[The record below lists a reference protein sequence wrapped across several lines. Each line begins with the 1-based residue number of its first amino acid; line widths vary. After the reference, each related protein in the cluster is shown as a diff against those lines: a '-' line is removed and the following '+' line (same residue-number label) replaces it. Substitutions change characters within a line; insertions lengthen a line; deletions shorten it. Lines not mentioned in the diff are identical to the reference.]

1 MIPIT
6 APAANVAITGM
17 FRVVNE
23 LSMNSYLPI
32 SSNMKLPD
40 IPGSIIAQIAMA
52 PEMKINHKSLGVCA
66 GESRQIAAPIAVPI
80 SIGRMFEIL
89 LSLISFNKM
98 NADAIISPKKN
109 DHNGMG

>member
-1 MIPIT
+1 M
-6 APAANVAITGM
+6 
-17 FRVVNE
+17 VNE

-66 GESRQIAAPIAVPI
+66 GESRQIAAQIAVPI
-80 SIGRMFEIL
+80 SIGRIFDIFDNLM
-89 LSLISFNKM
+89 SFNKM
-98 NADAIISPKKN
+98 NDDATISPKKN